1 MTGEKHGVGEQLEH
15 LEWALPWLG
24 YVVHLDTFMMTGIV
38 IGFLGVI
45 LFLLMRNL
53 HDGAPTGLQNF
64 MEVVVEF
71 IENLVKENLPVYVS
85 WVTPLALTLFIFILL
100 GNWLGE
106 IPGMH
111 SPTADINTT
120 VSLGLIS
127 FTLLLYFSLK
137 HKGFG
142 YFSEFLFHPFGK
154 WFIPVNL
161 FMKIVE
167 EVAKPA
173 SLSLRLFGN
182 MFAGHVVILLIAYML
197 PWYLN
202 WTVGLVW
209 LGWHLFVG
217 LIQAFVFT
225 ILTVVYIAIGQ
236 QKEH

>member
-1 MTGEKHGVGEQLEH
+1 MTGEKHGVAEH
-15 LEWALPWLG
+15 LEHWDWVIPSLG
-24 YVVHLDTFMMTGIV
+24 YVIHLDTFLMTWIV
-38 IGFLGVI
+38 VGFLMVI
-45 LFLLMRNL
+45 LFLFRINL

-64 MEVVVEF
+64 LEVVVEF
-71 IENLVKENLPVYVS
+71 IEDLVKENLPVYVP

-100 GNWLGE
+100 GNWIGE
-106 IPGMH
+106 IPGMK

-137 HKGFG
+137 HKGLG

-154 WFIPVNL
+154 WLIPVNF
-161 FMKIVE
+161 FMKVIE
-167 EVAKPA
+167 ELAKPA

-182 MFAGHVVILLIAYML
+182 MFAGHVVILLIAAMI

-202 WTVGLVW
+202 WTIGVVW
-209 LGWHLFVG
+209 LGWHLFIG

-225 ILTVVYIAIGQ
+225 ILTIVYIAIAQ
-236 QKEH
+236 QKEL